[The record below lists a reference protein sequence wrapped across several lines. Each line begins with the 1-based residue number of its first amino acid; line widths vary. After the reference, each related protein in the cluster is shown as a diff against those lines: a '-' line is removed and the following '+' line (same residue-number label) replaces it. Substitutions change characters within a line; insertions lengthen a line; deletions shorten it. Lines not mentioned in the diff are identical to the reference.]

1 MPENVFGSVPYHGW
15 QADKQLTGAWIQINF
30 AGPTLVSE
38 LWVQGRAASPDVLGQ
53 DVYLMTHSRSGS
65 LTQPRRVRLEFSK
78 GSSHEVQLT
87 EAPYFQIVV
96 LPEVRETTFMRIVV
110 EDVWPAEGAT
120 DAGIGKV
127 RVFTLR
133 HSMGFDILPYSTYSA
148 EEGKPIQAASLRV
161 INPNDALAGAVLTIS
176 RSGAPVATIPVPS
189 TPARAVFEHSIWI
202 PAPFEDSEFEFAL
215 TTPSTRTDTRT
226 LAIRKYRSY
235 FDGGTFQFNCTNHND
250 LGWLDTQAKT
260 ADYRSSALIIPAIE
274 QMQRYP
280 EFEYTM
286 ECSAY
291 LMEFLD
297 RHPEKR
303 DEIAGLMRSRRFVW
317 GASYVELLQVSAGP
331 EKLVRQFYLGRR
343 WLRNTFPGVDST
355 LYIQT
360 DPPSMS
366 LQMPQILARAGVK
379 YCLLGRLPFGF
390 YNWVSPDGSNV
401 LTYGYR
407 YVDALT
413 LIDLKNNSGWLDAAA
428 EREEYYRRHHCPHNF
443 LYDYTSDY
451 LPPQP
456 DLVPYIRGQ
465 NSDMEHFKDAWNAH
479 FQGQPDEQI
488 HPPRL
493 SVTTPDKFLKSL
505 RQQAIDIPTL
515 RGDWPLAWAYYDEP
529 SNREAL
535 LAGRI
540 AHNDLLAA
548 ERLYVSLGLKPGFHD
563 YPSPEFA
570 DAWRANVWPDH
581 GWGGNHGLITDKV
594 YADSYLKSKTM
605 AQRLVSEA
613 GAKLASR
620 IAHDSSSG
628 ILLLVFNQLSWPRTD
643 LVELEFEPPAGLQS
657 WSLND
662 DSGAKVPCEQESSGP
677 DSNKQRVTFVAHDV
691 PAVGY
696 RTYSIRPNSGNR
708 SKALQLKDHLI
719 ENEHFRVEFGRGGI
733 KSLFDKHLAWEVL
746 RTDKFDG
753 AEVLQ
758 FSAPGNAWE
767 DVEQVTLDHFD
778 RTANHDF
785 QLVSATKSEIRTTAV
800 YQADFDEFRLR
811 QQFHVYD
818 AIPRVDIE
826 TEIQDW
832 KGTPERE
839 LRVAFPMNLNEAR
852 MSYEVPFG
860 TVEMGKDELDFS
872 LLPSALDS
880 QFSQTN
886 YGGSHPLTFREAINW
901 IDASSSQFGE
911 NGCLLASDV
920 TVHLFEDESANPVQ
934 YPMLQHVL
942 LSTRKSLAWN
952 PEYWYTQQGNH
963 RYRMSILP
971 HGGDW
976 RERYREAI
984 AFNYRL
990 AAFMPVDGTSKVTS
1004 NLPGT
1009 QSFLTLEPH
1018 NLVMTAMKKCEDDD
1032 WVIVRF
1038 YEAEGNISTARI
1050 RLARPIVSAYRT
1062 NLIEEAADRIDV
1074 MADGSIEL
1082 PVGPWEI
1089 VTIRL
1094 RV

>member
-1 MPENVFGSVPYHGW
+1 M
-15 QADKQLTGAWIQINF
+15 
-30 AGPTLVSE
+30 
-38 LWVQGRAASPDVLGQ
+38 
-53 DVYLMTHSRSGS
+53 
-65 LTQPRRVRLEFSK
+65 
-78 GSSHEVQLT
+78 
-87 EAPYFQIVV
+87 
-96 LPEVRETTFMRIVV
+96 LP
-110 EDVWPAEGAT
+110 
-120 DAGIGKV
+120 
-127 RVFTLR
+127 
-133 HSMGFDILPYSTYSA
+133 
-148 EEGKPIQAASLRV
+148 
-161 INPNDALAGAVLTIS
+161 
-176 RSGAPVATIPVPS
+176 
-189 TPARAVFEHSIWI
+189 
-202 PAPFEDSEFEFAL
+202 
-215 TTPSTRTDTRT
+215 
-226 LAIRKYRSY
+226 IRKYHSY

-260 ADYRSSALIIPAIE
+260 ETIAPALIIPAIE
-274 QMQRYP
+274 LMQKYP

-286 ECSAY
+286 ECTAY
-291 LMEFLD
+291 LIEFLD

-303 DEIAGLMRSRRFVW
+303 DEMTALMRSGRFVW

-331 EKLVRQFYLGRR
+331 EKLVRQFYFGRR
-343 WLRNTFPGVDST
+343 WLKKTFPGVDST

-390 YNWVSPDGSNV
+390 YNWNSPDGSNV

-407 YVDALT
+407 YVDPLT
-413 LIDLKNNSGWLDAAA
+413 LVDLKNNSGWLDAAA
-428 EREEYYRRHHCPHNF
+428 EREEYYSRHHCPHNF

-456 DLVPYIRGQ
+456 DLVPYIRRQ

-479 FQGQPDEQI
+479 FQGQPDRQI

-493 SVTTPDKFLKSL
+493 SVTTPDKFLNNQSKHS
-505 RQQAIDIPTL
+505 IDITTL

-548 ERLYVSLGLKPGFHD
+548 ERVYVSLGLKSGFHD
-563 YPSPEFA
+563 YPSSELA

-594 YADSYLKSKTM
+594 YADSYLKSKTL
-605 AQRLVSEA
+605 AQGLVLEG

-628 ILLLVFNQLSWPRTD
+628 IPLLVFNQLSWPRTD
-643 LVELEFEPPAGLQS
+643 LVELEFELPAGLQN

-662 DSGAKVPCEQESSGP
+662 DSGAKVPCEQKSSGS
-677 DSNKQRVTFVAHDV
+677 DSNKQSLAFVAHDV

-696 RTYSIRPNSGNR
+696 RTYYIRPNSGNQR
-708 SKALQLKDHLI
+708 ETLQLTDQLI
-719 ENEHFRVEFGRGGI
+719 ENDHFRLVFGKGGI
-733 KSLFDKHLAWEVL
+733 KSLFDKQLEWEVL

-767 DVEQVTLDHFD
+767 DVENVTLDHFD
-778 RTANHDF
+778 RTANHDYR
-785 QLVSATKSEIRTTAV
+785 LVSTMKSEIRTTAV
-800 YQADFDEFRLR
+800 YEADFNEFKLR

-818 AIPRVDIE
+818 EIPRVDVE
-826 TEIQDW
+826 TEILDW

-839 LRVAFPMNLNEAR
+839 LRVTFPINLDEAR

-880 QFSQTN
+880 QFSPKI

-901 IDASSSQFGE
+901 IDTSSSQFGA

-920 TVHLFEDESANPVQ
+920 TVHLFHDESENPVT

-942 LSTRKSLAWN
+942 LSVRKSLAWN
-952 PEYWYTQQGNH
+952 PEYWYKQQGNH

-971 HGGDW
+971 HFGDW

-990 AAFMPVDGTSKVTS
+990 ATFIPVEGTSKATGD
-1004 NLPGT
+1004 LPTT
-1009 QSFLTLEPH
+1009 QSSLMLEPH
-1018 NLVMTAMKKCEDDD
+1018 NLILSAMKKCEDDD
-1032 WVIVRF
+1032 SVIVRF

-1050 RLARPIVSAYRT
+1050 RLARPIVNAYRT
-1062 NLIEEAADRIDV
+1062 NLLEEVAGRIDV
-1074 MADGSIEL
+1074 MTDGSIEL
-1082 PVGPWEI
+1082 LVGPWEI
-1089 VTIRL
+1089 VTVRL
-1094 RV
+1094 KV